1 MLTYAEIRDI
11 LVSLDHHYRG
21 RNPKFD
27 KEFID
32 NSKWVIR
39 DVNREVVKKI
49 KKKYGGNQS

>member
-11 LVSLDHHYRG
+11 LVSLDRRYRG
-21 RNPKFD
+21 RDPEFH

-39 DVNREVVKKI
+39 DVNKEVVKKI